1 MLFSPGLAIR
11 EFQAFGFSTRETGI
25 RLAMLC
31 RHLLAGFL
39 LLLHRMDMDSPW
51 YISFISSIFIRI
63 CYYFIKQIVKLA
75 FRTPP
80 LPSMLSLKSTQTTLW
95 SLISRTKGMIT
106 LLQVGTLS
114 SILHHLLVTTRR
126 PINQQTLLPLLPQ
139 RCLTLK
145 VH

>member
-1 MLFSPGLAIR
+1 MLFSPGLATQ
-11 EFQAFGFSTRETGI
+11 EFQVFGFSTQETGI
-25 RLAMLC
+25 RLTMLF

-39 LLLHRMDMDSPW
+39 LLLHRMDMGSLW
-51 YISFISSIFIRI
+51 YISLISSIFICI
-63 CYYFIKQIVKLA
+63 CFYFIKQIAKLA

-95 SLISRTKGMIT
+95 SLISRRKTMIT

-126 PINQQTLLPLLPQ
+126 PINPQTLLPLLPQ
-139 RCLTLK
+139 RFLTLK